1 MRDYNFRTSNR
12 RKEQEKRRL
21 IYKTGYFP
29 TMPKESEGDNGELY
43 YVEGSKSNRK
53 QYLKKISSKKVR
65 QSKLNDVKS
74 GGHYKRIFDLPW
86 NWY

>member
-1 MRDYNFRTSNR
+1 MRDYNFRKVEKS
-12 RKEQEKRRL
+12 KEQERRKL

-29 TMPKESEGDNGELY
+29 TMPIECEGDNGKLY
-43 YVEGSKSNRK
+43 YKEGCKSNHK
-53 QYLKKISSKKVR
+53 QSLKKVASKKVR
-65 QSKLNDVKS
+65 QSKLEEVRD